1 MKKIIIA
8 GAGHGGLV
16 TAYHLAEKG
25 YKVKVLECS
34 ERDKLG
40 HDWHDYLEFGAFD
53 DGGIPRP
60 DSSLYSQGTPSG
72 FRNPAKTKL
81 LRAPFN
87 PDRVIVMDRK
97 ILINYLVGLA
107 AERGVEICFGVKVCA
122 AITEGEKVVGVRYET
137 EGEMKIET
145 CDLLIDAAGM
155 NSPVRKSL
163 PLSCG
168 IQKEIA
174 PRDIFDVYRVY
185 FENMTNEELDPAYQ
199 IIFFNMGRPGIDW
212 IHTKEGRVDLLFGK
226 FNSSGRLTDKEIQEA
241 LENMKAEYPFMGD
254 KIIRGGK
261 TAQIPVRRML
271 PLIVCDNYAAIG
283 DSACM
288 TVPINGS
295 GIVLA
300 MQAGKILA
308 DTIIGAGDR
317 ELTKQVLWKYEYEYF
332 TKYGKDLLFV
342 DVLKNLFTTMDAD
355 MVDFMI
361 EEEILTEKEF
371 AVADGAELEFTK
383 EYILNLLGA
392 LAKKIKSVPKIAY
405 NLKSLPFLELVAGQ
419 IPEVY
424 DEKKVR
430 DWAKKYSAL

>member
-1 MKKIIIA
+1 MKRIIIA

-16 TAYHLAEKG
+16 AAYHLAHKG
-25 YKVKVLECS
+25 YEVKVLES
-34 ERDKLG
+34 RKKEQLG
-40 HDWHDYLEFGAFD
+40 HDWHDYLEIAAFD

-60 DSSLYSQGTPSG
+60 DSSLYSVGTPSG

-97 ILINYLVGLA
+97 VLINYLADLA
-107 AERGVEICFGVKVCA
+107 CEAGVEICYGVKVCA
-122 AITEGEKVVGVRYET
+122 AITEGEKVIGVRYEA
-137 EGEMKIET
+137 EGETRLET

-155 NSPVRKSL
+155 HSPVRKSL
-163 PLSCG
+163 PQSCG
-168 IQKEIA
+168 IEKEIA

-185 FENMTNEELDPAYQ
+185 FENTSGQELDPAYQ
-199 IIFFNMGRPGIDW
+199 IIFFNLGRPGIDW

-226 FNSSGRLTDKEIQEA
+226 FNSSGELTEKEIEA
-241 LENMKAEYPFMGD
+241 ALAKMREEYDFIGNE
-254 KIIRGGK
+254 IIRGGIK
-261 TAQIPVRRML
+261 AQIPVRRML
-271 PLIVCDNYAAIG
+271 PVIVCDGYAAIG
-283 DSACM
+283 DSAGM

-308 DTIIGAGDR
+308 DTVLSAGET
-317 ELTKQVLWKYEYEYF
+317 ELTREILWKYEYEYF
-332 TKYGKDLLFV
+332 NKYGKDLLFV
-342 DVLKNLFTTMDAD
+342 DVLKNLFTTMDAS

-383 EYILNLLGA
+383 DYILNLLGA

-405 NLKSLPFLELVAGQ
+405 NLKSLPFLDLVAGQ
-419 IPEVY
+419 MPESY
-424 DEKKVR
+424 DEKKVKE
-430 DWAKKYSAL
+430 WARKYRAL